1 MQEQNQRLSKIAREF
16 NVGVDTML
24 EFLLAQ
30 GVEDLNRNSKVSSDV
45 YGKLV
50 DEFQPDKRVKAEAKE
65 LKRTIAQEEQ
75 ETFGKILTQE
85 PILTHLKSIEEIVIS
100 KFEPYYGKTPIEIEN
115 IFNLSKVF
123 CTVFSWIRKIK
134 MNYKRR
140 ANE

>member
-1 MQEQNQRLSKIAREF
+1 MQEQNQRLSKIAKEF

-75 ETFGKILTQE
+75 EAKAEEVEVVKASTAKLEGFKVVDKVDLSPKSKSK
-85 PILTHLKSIEEIVIS
+85 PI
-100 KFEPYYGKTPIEIEN
+100 F
-115 IFNLSKVF
+115 
-123 CTVFSWIRKIK
+123 
-134 MNYKRR
+134 
-140 ANE
+140 